1 MEDKVSTSSV
11 ALNKLIALPDGRVGR
26 LVGLHREVTLEYG
39 KTMDNYGSV
48 SRIIAHEPLCDILVG
63 SISVTV
69 PYVNLIEV
77 N

>member
-1 MEDKVSTSSV
+1 VDDKASTSSATV
-11 ALNKLIALPDGRVGR
+11 NKLVTLPDGRVGR

-48 SRIIAHEPLCDILVG
+48 SRIIAREPLCDAIVDGIL
-63 SISVTV
+63 VTV
-69 PYVNLIEV
+69 PYAKLSEV

>member
-1 MEDKVSTSSV
+1 VDDKASTSSV
-11 ALNKLIALPDGRVGR
+11 ALNKLVTLPDGRVGR

-69 PYVNLIEV
+69 PYANLIEV